1 MTGGIGMS
9 SGQAHSAHRTANAGQ
24 PPQVMVAAD
33 GISRTFGSGHTA
45 VHALRGV
52 SFTVD
57 RGQLVAFRGRSGS
70 GKTTLLNIIGGLDDP
85 TAGRV
90 WVDGREVNRMT
101 ERERLA
107 LRRDRI
113 AFIFQSFGLV
123 PMLSAAE
130 NVGIPLRIAGLR
142 ASERRERVAAMLA
155 LTGVSS
161 HAAHRPDELSGGQ
174 QQRVAI
180 ARALAG
186 RPGLLIADEPT
197 SQLDLETGRQIM
209 ELLLSVVRSEGITA
223 LVATHDEALIDLA
236 DKVIV
241 AGGRVHRRRRGR
253 IGAIRA
259 WAGDV
264 LPRPPGPDP
273 RGCCWPASRS
283 RSCSPPGSRPC
294 SGPSRPR
301 LSRPER
307 RASSLPRRAG

>member
-1 MTGGIGMS
+1 MD
-9 SGQAHSAHRTANAGQ
+9 SGQAHSAHGIAIAGHL
-24 PPQVMVAAD
+24 PQVMVVVD
-33 GISRTFGSGHTA
+33 GICRTFGSGHTA

-52 SFTVD
+52 SFTLG
-57 RGQLVAFRGRSGS
+57 RGQLVALRGRSGS

-85 TAGRV
+85 TTGRV

-142 ASERRERVAAMLA
+142 PSERRERVAAMLE
-155 LTGVSS
+155 LTGLSS
-161 HAAHRPDELSGGQ
+161 HAVHRPDELSGGQ

-186 RPGLLIADEPT
+186 RPGVLIADEPT

-209 ELLLSVVRSEGITA
+209 ELLLSVVRSERITA
-223 LVATHDEALIDLA
+223 LVATHDDALVDLA
-236 DKVIV
+236 DQVISLEDGVV
-241 AGGRVHRRRRGR
+241 AGT
-253 IGAIRA
+253 
-259 WAGDV
+259 
-264 LPRPPGPDP
+264 
-273 RGCCWPASRS
+273 GCA
-283 RSCSPPGSRPC
+283 
-294 SGPSRPR
+294 
-301 LSRPER
+301 
-307 RASSLPRRAG
+307 